1 MNIRYFS
8 RGCLCCGRLFIKAF
22 RFFCAT
28 DLPKV
33 FLSDIF
39 AEMFFNTCVS
49 AFNGAFYYCLK
60 MRYLQKVTLAK
71 NGFFRFFG
79 IFVPILGHSFFALF
93 TKPTDCGKIATMKI
107 E

>member
-1 MNIRYFS
+1 MLRKAFYQGFP
-8 RGCLCCGRLFIKAF
+8 LFI
-22 RFFCAT
+22 FCAT
-28 DLPKV
+28 DLPKA

-39 AEMFFNTCVS
+39 AEMFFITCFF

-60 MRYLQKVTLAK
+60 MRCLQKVTLAK
-71 NGFFRFFG
+71 NGFFRIFG